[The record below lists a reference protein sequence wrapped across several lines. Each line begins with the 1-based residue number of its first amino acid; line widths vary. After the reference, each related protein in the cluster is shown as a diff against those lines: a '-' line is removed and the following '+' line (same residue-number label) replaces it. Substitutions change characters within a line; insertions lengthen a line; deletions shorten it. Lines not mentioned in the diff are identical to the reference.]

1 MSNYMDKLNLDNSTG
16 WAKRFVRYKTGAW
29 LFDMSQK
36 EFERM
41 TKECH
46 TTYKKLL
53 YKPGKIVLV
62 DAKIFEEYLELFPV
76 A

>member
-1 MSNYMDKLNLDNSTG
+1 MGKYMDKLNLDNHTG

-29 LFDMSQK
+29 LFEMSQK

-41 TKECH
+41 AKECNS
-46 TTYKKLL
+46 TYKQLL

-62 DAKIFEEYLELFPV
+62 DAKIFEEYIELFPV
-76 A
+76 R